1 MRKILLVEEDA
12 LLREKIGNILREE
25 RYYVIA
31 IRDRILAMNCLE
43 KEEIDII
50 LVREEILR
58 ENSLEL
64 LSFARQRFPDIVII
78 VMGSEEDSIRIRE
91 LLAKGIYEYLS
102 PPFTPSRIL
111 SVTRRAEERISL
123 LEENKDLKRRMV
135 HRFSFAGL
143 TGVSEKMQ
151 RLFSLIIQV
160 SQVRRPILLLG
171 EQGTG
176 KEMVARAIHQYAF
189 TQHEPFFKIL
199 CGTMARDFFRNGLL
213 IEEGRPQSLN
223 EIQEGTLYFEDVH
236 LLPYS
241 QQTEMLEFLEEYR
254 FGRKGGNLR
263 VIASSE
269 VPLESEVARGAFRSD
284 LYYFLSAVKI
294 EIPPLRERRE
304 DIPFLIEQFLRE
316 IAEESGREMVKISK
330 EALKTLID
338 YDWPGNVIELRNTL
352 EGMVILSESSTLT
365 LDDIPEHIKKGF
377 VREGVLEIKIGM
389 PLEEVEKLLIRET
402 LKFHRFNKT
411 RTAQALGISPRTLY
425 RKIEQY
431 AIEKELGQ

>member
-1 MRKILLVEEDA
+1 MRKVLLVEEDA

-31 IRDRILAMNCLE
+31 IRDRVLAMNCLE
-43 KEEIDII
+43 KEEIDVV

-78 VMGSEEDSIRIRE
+78 VMGSEENSFRIRE
-91 LLAKGIYEYLS
+91 LLTKGIYEYLS

-111 SVTRRAEERISL
+111 SVMRRAEERISL

-151 RLFSLIIQV
+151 RLFSFIIQV
-160 SQVRRPILLLG
+160 SQVKRPILLLG

-189 TQHEPFFKIL
+189 TQKEPFFKIL
-199 CGTMARDFFRNGLL
+199 CGTMAHNFFRNGILV
-213 IEEGRPQSLN
+213 EEGKSQNLG
-223 EIQEGTLYFEDVH
+223 EIQEGTFYFEDVH

-269 VPLESEVARGAFRSD
+269 VPLEDEVARGAFRSD

-294 EIPPLRERRE
+294 EIPPLRERKE
-304 DIPFLIEQFLRE
+304 DIPFLVDQFLRE
-316 IAEESGREMVKISK
+316 IAEESGREMVKITK

-352 EGMVILSESSTLT
+352 EGMVILSESNILT
-365 LDDIPEHIKKGF
+365 VDDIPEHITKGF
-377 VREGVLEIKIGM
+377 VREGVLEIKIGT

-411 RTAQALGISPRTLY
+411 KTAQTLGISPRTLY
-425 RKIEQY
+425 RKMEQY
-431 AIEKELGQ
+431 EIEEESK

>member
-1 MRKILLVEEDA
+1 
-12 LLREKIGNILREE
+12 
-25 RYYVIA
+25 
-31 IRDRILAMNCLE
+31 
-43 KEEIDII
+43 
-50 LVREEILR
+50 
-58 ENSLEL
+58 
-64 LSFARQRFPDIVII
+64 
-78 VMGSEEDSIRIRE
+78 
-91 LLAKGIYEYLS
+91 
-102 PPFTPSRIL
+102 
-111 SVTRRAEERISL
+111 
-123 LEENKDLKRRMV
+123 
-135 HRFSFAGL
+135 
-143 TGVSEKMQ
+143 
-151 RLFSLIIQV
+151 
-160 SQVRRPILLLG
+160 
-171 EQGTG
+171 
-176 KEMVARAIHQYAF
+176 
-189 TQHEPFFKIL
+189 
-199 CGTMARDFFRNGLL
+199 MARDFFRNGLL
-213 IEEGRPQSLN
+213 IEEGKPQSLN
-223 EIQEGTLYFEDVH
+223 EIQEGTFYFEDVH

-389 PLEEVEKLLIRET
+389 PLEEVEKILIRET

-411 RTAQALGISPRTLY
+411 RAAQALGISPRTLY

-431 AIEKELGQ
+431 EIEKELKQ

>member
-1 MRKILLVEEDA
+1 MRKVLLVEEDA
-12 LLREKIGNILREE
+12 LLREKIGSILREE

-31 IRDRILAMNCLE
+31 IRDRILAMNCIE
-43 KEEIDII
+43 KEEIDVV

-78 VMGSEEDSIRIRE
+78 VMGSEEDSFRIRE
-91 LLAKGIYEYLS
+91 LLTKGIYEYLS

-111 SVTRRAEERISL
+111 SVMRRAEERILL

-151 RLFSLIIQV
+151 RLFSFVIQV
-160 SQVRRPILLLG
+160 SQVKRPILLLG

-189 TQHEPFFKIL
+189 TRKEPFFKVL
-199 CGTMARDFFRNGLL
+199 CGTIAHDFFRNGILV
-213 IEEGRPQSLN
+213 EEGKSQNLG
-223 EIQEGTLYFEDVH
+223 EIQEGTFYFEDVH

-269 VPLESEVARGAFRSD
+269 VPLEGEVARGTFRSD

-294 EIPPLRERRE
+294 EIPPLRERKE
-304 DIPFLIEQFLRE
+304 DIPFLVDQFLRE
-316 IAEESGREMVKISK
+316 IAEESGREAVKISK

-352 EGMVILSESSTLT
+352 EGMVILSESNLLT
-365 LDDIPEHIKKGF
+365 VDDIPEHIIKGF
-377 VREGVLEIKIGM
+377 VREGVLEIKIGT
-389 PLEEVEKLLIRET
+389 PLEEVERLLIRET

-411 RTAQALGISPRTLY
+411 KTAQTLGISPRTLY
-425 RKIEQY
+425 RKMEQY
-431 AIEKELGQ
+431 EIEEESK

>member
-1 MRKILLVEEDA
+1 MRKVLLVEEDP
-12 LLREKIGNILREE
+12 LLRERIGNILREE

-31 IRDRILAMNCLE
+31 IRDRVLAMNCLE
-43 KEEIDII
+43 KEEIDMI

-64 LSFARQRFPDIVII
+64 LSFARQRFSDIVII
-78 VMGSEEDSIRIRE
+78 VMGTEEDSFRIRE

-111 SVTRRAEERISL
+111 SVMRRAEERISL

-160 SQVRRPILLLG
+160 SQVKRPILLLG

-189 TQHEPFFKIL
+189 THEEPFFKIL
-199 CGTMARDFFRNGLL
+199 CGSMGHDFFRNGIL
-213 IEEGRPQSLN
+213 IEDGRSQNLN

-269 VPLESEVARGAFRSD
+269 VPLEEEVARSAFRSD

-365 LDDIPEHIKKGF
+365 LEDIPEHIKKGF
-377 VREGVLEIKIGM
+377 GREGVLEIKIGT
-389 PLEEVEKLLIRET
+389 PLEEVEKLLIKET

-411 RTAQALGISPRTLY
+411 RTAQTLGISPRTLY
-425 RKIEQY
+425 RKMEQY
-431 AIEKELGQ
+431 AIEDELK

>member
-1 MRKILLVEEDA
+1 
-12 LLREKIGNILREE
+12 
-25 RYYVIA
+25 
-31 IRDRILAMNCLE
+31 
-43 KEEIDII
+43 
-50 LVREEILR
+50 
-58 ENSLEL
+58 
-64 LSFARQRFPDIVII
+64 
-78 VMGSEEDSIRIRE
+78 
-91 LLAKGIYEYLS
+91 
-102 PPFTPSRIL
+102 
-111 SVTRRAEERISL
+111 
-123 LEENKDLKRRMV
+123 MV

-160 SQVRRPILLLG
+160 SQVKRPILLLG

-189 TQHEPFFKIL
+189 THEEPFFKIL
-199 CGTMARDFFRNGLL
+199 CGSMGHDFFRNGIL
-213 IEEGRPQSLN
+213 IEDGRSQNLN

-269 VPLESEVARGAFRSD
+269 VPLEEEVARSAFRSD

-365 LDDIPEHIKKGF
+365 LEDIPEHIKKGF
-377 VREGVLEIKIGM
+377 GREGVLEIKWKNSSSKKPSNSIASIRPAPLRRWVSVPGHSIGRWSNM
-389 PLEEVEKLLIRET
+389 RL
-402 LKFHRFNKT
+402 
-411 RTAQALGISPRTLY
+411 RTN
-425 RKIEQY
+425 
-431 AIEKELGQ
+431 